1 MTIYIT
7 RDKLQAGGSFMLWV
21 DEAPICEYGFW
32 VTKGRGEARLHLYSP
47 PIGIT
52 IPKPGKMLAFDL
64 VQK

>member
-1 MTIYIT
+1 
-7 RDKLQAGGSFMLWV
+7 MLWV